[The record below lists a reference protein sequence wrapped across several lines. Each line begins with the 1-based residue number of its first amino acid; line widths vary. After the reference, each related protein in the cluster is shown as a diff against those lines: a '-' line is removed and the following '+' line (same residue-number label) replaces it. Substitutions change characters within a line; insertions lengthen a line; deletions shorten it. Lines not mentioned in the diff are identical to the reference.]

1 MTRSDVPSQ
10 VMSPVSRTSPL
21 PLWAQ
26 VENDLRRRLAEG
38 EFGDGAFPT
47 DLELTNEYGVSRHTV
62 REAVRRL
69 CADGIVTRE
78 RGRGTTVNTTEF
90 EQPLGTLYSLFRAVE
105 ETGAVQ
111 TSRVLELGIRR
122 DDRAA
127 AALEVEPDTELFHIA
142 RLRLADDVP
151 LAVDR
156 AWLPAGIARPL
167 LQADW
172 TRTALYDELAVIGA
186 PVPTDGLE
194 WLTPI
199 IPTPTDADLLDLK
212 GLAAVFHLERLG
224 RAGGRPIE
232 HRVTLMR
239 GDRFRYVSE
248 WSASSA
254 SQFRAVP

>member
-1 MTRSDVPSQ
+1 MP
-10 VMSPVSRTSPL
+10 MSAISRTSPV

-26 VENDLRRRLAEG
+26 VETDLRRRLAAG
-38 EFGDGAFPT
+38 EFGDGTFPT
-47 DLELTNEYGVSRHTV
+47 DLELTNDYAVSRHTV

-69 CADGIVTRE
+69 SADGILTRE

-90 EQPLGTLYSLFRAVE
+90 EQPLGTLYSLFRSVE
-105 ETGAVQ
+105 ATGAAQ
-111 TSRVLELGIRR
+111 TSRVLDVGIQR

-127 AALEVEPDTELFHIA
+127 AALGVGPDVELFHIS
-142 RLRLADDVP
+142 RLRLADAVP

-156 AWLPAGIARPL
+156 AWLPADIARPL
-167 LQADW
+167 LDADW
-172 TRTALYDELAVIGA
+172 THTALYDELARIGA

-199 IPTPTDADLLDLK
+199 IPAPHDAELLDLK

-224 RAGGRPIE
+224 RAEGRAVE

-254 SQFRAVP
+254 SQFRAVE

>member
-1 MTRSDVPSQ
+1 MNA
-10 VMSPVSRTSPL
+10 PVSRTSPM

-26 VENDLRRRLAEG
+26 VESDLRRRLSSG

-78 RGRGTTVNTTEF
+78 RGRGTTVNATEF
-90 EQPLGTLYSLFRAVE
+90 EQPLGTLYSLFRSVE
-105 ETGAVQ
+105 ETGVVQ
-111 TSRVLELGIRR
+111 TSRVLDLGIRT

-127 AALEVEPDTELFHIA
+127 TALGVDPDTELFHIS
-142 RLRLADDVP
+142 RLRLADDAP

-156 AWLPAGIARPL
+156 AWLPAAIARPL
-167 LQADW
+167 LDADW
-172 TRTALYDELAVIGA
+172 THTALYDELARIGS

-199 IPTPTDADLLDLK
+199 IPAPHDAELLDLK

-224 RAGGRPIE
+224 RADGQAIE

-254 SQFRAVP
+254 SQFRATP

>member
-1 MTRSDVPSQ
+1 MIRSDVRLG

-26 VENDLRRRLAEG
+26 VETDLRRRLADG

-90 EQPLGTLYSLFRAVE
+90 EQPLGTLYSLFRSVE
-105 ETGAVQ
+105 ETGASQ
-111 TSRVLELGIRR
+111 TSRVLDLGICQ

-127 AALEVEPDTELFHIA
+127 MALGVDPDTDLFHVS
-142 RLRLADDVP
+142 RLRLADDAP

-156 AWLPAGIARPL
+156 AWLPADIARPL
-167 LQADW
+167 LGADW
-172 TRTALYDELAVIGA
+172 THTALYDELAKIGA

-199 IPTPTDADLLDLK
+199 IPAPHDAELLDLK

-224 RAGGRPIE
+224 RADGRPIE

-248 WSASSA
+248 WSASSV
-254 SQFRAVP
+254 SRFHAVP